1 MIWPRMEDNR
11 RIFQDFGPNSGID
24 NAGSLEKAV
33 RVDLSLWY
41 SKRDTI
47 VQNNSIIC
55 DYIRSNIGLIPE
67 GYMPAFEK
75 WLSHIDAFALHVADD
90 AIDYREY
97 QFPKE
102 VISIVREGFL
112 EASNH

>member
-1 MIWPRMEDNR
+1 
-11 RIFQDFGPNSGID
+11 
-24 NAGSLEKAV
+24 V

-41 SKRDTI
+41 GKRGTI

-55 DYIRSNIGLIPE
+55 DYVRSNIGLIPE

-75 WLSHIDAFALHVADD
+75 WLSHIGAFALHVADD
-90 AIDYREY
+90 AIDYREH

-102 VISIVREGFL
+102 VISIVREGL
-112 EASNH
+112 IEASNH